1 MYFCACTSTKSCY
14 FFLHCNSRAKTQHR
28 HVDISYEPTRKAE
41 VDSSNQVTAELESSN
56 QVAVSNEINAE
67 GTATQHTVGEKDSQ
81 ATMLPQRHSMPLK
94 RKSTKLPRRN
104 RVPQQHAM
112 PSPLNNKDKTNDKA
126 TAAALERPAGANMNI
141 DDTVN
146 NMRAIPP
153 SPRVLLR
160 RPSTAS
166 DWQREILT
174 QISAISKVD
183 EASEVVPSPVGASA
197 AVLGQER
204 PPNPSP
210 SPRQALEAMRDSLA
224 QSPDGSHSLF
234 RAGDWRS
241 KYGCCPDGLIQS

>member
-1 MYFCACTSTKSCY
+1 MSTRSPYFLLY
-14 FFLHCNSRAKTQHR
+14 CNFRAKNQHR
-28 HVDISYEPTRKAE
+28 HINISYEPASKAG
-41 VDSSNQVTAELESSN
+41 VDSSNRLAAELDSSD
-56 QVAVSNEINAE
+56 QVAAIDGSNAE
-67 GTATQHTVGEKDSQ
+67 GTATQHTVGEKESQ
-81 ATMLPQRHSMPLK
+81 AAMLPQRHSMPLK

-112 PSPLNNKDKTNDKA
+112 PSPLHNKDKTNDKA
-126 TAAALERPAGANMNI
+126 TAAALERLAGADMNI
-141 DDTVN
+141 DDTVS
-146 NMRAIPP
+146 NMRAMSP
-153 SPRVLLR
+153 SPKVLLR
-160 RPSTAS
+160 RTSTAS

-174 QISAISKVD
+174 QISAIAKLD
-183 EASEVVPSPVGASA
+183 KASEVVPSPVGASA

-224 QSPDGSHSLF
+224 QNPDGSHSLF